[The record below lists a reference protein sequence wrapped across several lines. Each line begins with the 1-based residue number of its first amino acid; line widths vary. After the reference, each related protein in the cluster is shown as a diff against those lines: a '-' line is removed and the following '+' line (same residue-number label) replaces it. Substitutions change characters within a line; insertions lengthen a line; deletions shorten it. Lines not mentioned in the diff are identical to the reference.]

1 MQRGI
6 AHAHSGAFFSSYS
19 KVANMS
25 NARREE
31 SMQKITEITKLII
44 TKTKVQGV
52 CIILKN
58 LGFMKD

>member
-1 MQRGI
+1 
-6 AHAHSGAFFSSYS
+6 
-19 KVANMS
+19 MS

-31 SMQKITEITKLII
+31 SMQKITEITKSII